1 MKAGA
6 SVLVKEE
13 AEHLMSSK
21 EPVINATVVRRV
33 GDSNWYM
40 VQVCFGVLTQI
51 AVLPDHFLKRA

>member
-1 MKAGA
+1 
-6 SVLVKEE
+6 
-13 AEHLMSSK
+13 MSSK